1 MKAPNGL
8 LFVHGSHT
16 GAWLWQAV
24 VEACR
29 SYGLA
34 AGAVDLA
41 GYGVN
46 GRVTPSLMANAAIV
60 ADALDA
66 CAGPTMLVGHSMGG
80 VVVTQAACQASQRPS
95 RLVYLAAFVPN
106 DGDSLATCAGGDR
119 DSFVPRHRRLS
130 PDGTH
135 AVLPR
140 EVIPEIFFD
149 RPDDPASR
157 RWADRFAP
165 DPVAG
170 GGDPCRLD
178 ATTLEAIPATY
189 IECLHSRAISIG
201 YQREMQQRRRFD
213 SVRSLETGHLPMLEA
228 PDALAGVLAELAG
241 VASASSHVRH

>member
-1 MKAPNGL
+1 MNGL

-16 GAWLWQAV
+16 GAWLWQAM

-46 GRVTPSLMANAAIV
+46 SQVAPSLMANAAIV

-80 VVVTQAACQASQRPS
+80 VVITQAACRASRRPS

-119 DSFVPRHRRLS
+119 ESFVPRHRRLS
-130 PDGTH
+130 SDGTH
-135 AVLPR
+135 AILSR

-157 RWADRFAP
+157 RWADRFSP

-178 ATTLEAIPATY
+178 AESLDAIPATY
-189 IECLHSRAISIG
+189 IECRHSRAISLG

-228 PDALAGVLAELAG
+228 PDELAGVLAELAG
-241 VASASSHVRH
+241 VASASAHSSHHRH